1 LPFNRLVHC
10 HCHRHCHSPPAG
22 YRKRWERERER
33 DSFLIHTLL
42 IYIHRWDTVKD
53 FTFPP
58 FAFFALL
65 LLLLFLKSSQK
76 WRRSFF
82 SFVFYKLLFIMR
94 RGEGFS
100 GRPTDVPPLF
110 PLIGV
115 IIYT

>member
-1 LPFNRLVHC
+1 MR
-10 HCHRHCHSPPAG
+10 
-22 YRKRWERERER
+22 ERERER

-42 IYIHRWDTVKD
+42 IYIYIVGIQLKT